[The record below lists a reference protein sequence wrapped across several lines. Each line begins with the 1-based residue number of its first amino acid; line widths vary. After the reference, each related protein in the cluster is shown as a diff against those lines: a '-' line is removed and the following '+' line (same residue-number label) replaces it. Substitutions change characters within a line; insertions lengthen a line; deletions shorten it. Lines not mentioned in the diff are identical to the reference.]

1 MYTLDI
7 ILHLLSVVIYLSI
20 ISQLQFSLT
29 GSISS
34 NPNSVRIRE
43 FSIFCSMFERPNRV
57 DIELHVKLKSNG
69 ERFFES

>member
-7 ILHLLSVVIYLSI
+7 ILRLLSVVIYLSI

-34 NPNSVRIRE
+34 NPNSDRIRE
-43 FSIFCSMFERPNRV
+43 FSVFCIMFERANRV
-57 DIELHVKLKSNG
+57 DIESHVKLKSNG